1 MTQVIKTT
9 TVGLQRP
16 DLKVIADLI
25 PDGSRVLDL
34 GCGNGRFLRH
44 LQETKNDID
53 ALGVELDETLVSQC
67 IANGVR
73 VIHSDLDRSFDFA
86 GNQSFDYVILSRT
99 LQVVRR
105 PDRLL
110 EEVVRVGKYG
120 VVSLINFGFW
130 ANRLQLLAGGRMPR
144 NESLPY
150 SWYDTPNIHFCTLR
164 DFQIFC
170 AERDIE
176 IKQELPLVQRGRLT
190 ARLMPNLFAPGAV
203 FILRKN
209 QLD

>member
-1 MTQVIKTT
+1 MTRVIKTT
-9 TVGLQRP
+9 SAGLQRP

-34 GCGNGRFLRH
+34 GCGNGRFLRY
-44 LQETKNDID
+44 LQEHKKGID
-53 ALGVELDETLVSQC
+53 ALGVELDEGLVSQC

-73 VIHSDLDRSFDFA
+73 VIHSDLDSKFDFA
-86 GNQSFDYVILSRT
+86 GDGSFDYVILSRT

-110 EEVVRVGKYG
+110 EEVVRVGKTG

-130 ANRLQLLAGGRMPR
+130 ANRLQLLVNGRMPR
-144 NESLPY
+144 NEGLPY
-150 SWYDTPNIHFCTLR
+150 SWYDTPNIHFCTIR
-164 DFQIFC
+164 DFEIFC

-176 IKQELPLVQRGRLT
+176 IKQELPLVQRGRFT
-190 ARLMPNLFAPGAV
+190 ARLMPNLFASGAV
-203 FILRKN
+203 FILQKTS
-209 QLD
+209 LD

>member
-1 MTQVIKTT
+1 MTRVIKTT

-34 GCGNGRFLRH
+34 GCGNGRFLRY
-44 LQETKNDID
+44 LQEHKKRID

-73 VIHSDLDRSFDFA
+73 VIHSDLDSKFDFA

-110 EEVVRVGKYG
+110 DEVVRVGKYG

-130 ANRLQLLAGGRMPR
+130 ANRLQLLVNGK
-144 NESLPY
+144 L
-150 SWYDTPNIHFCTLR
+150 
-164 DFQIFC
+164 Q
-170 AERDIE
+170 
-176 IKQELPLVQRGRLT
+176 Q
-190 ARLMPNLFAPGAV
+190 LMF
-203 FILRKN
+203 
-209 QLD
+209 